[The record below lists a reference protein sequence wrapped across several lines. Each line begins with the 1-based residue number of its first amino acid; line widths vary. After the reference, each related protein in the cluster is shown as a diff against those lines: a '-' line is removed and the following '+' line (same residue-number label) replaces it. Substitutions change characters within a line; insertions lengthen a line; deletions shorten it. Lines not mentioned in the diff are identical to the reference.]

1 MHAPF
6 PDNLELLTKF
16 ISSERKEDFEMLA
29 TKNTYIQS
37 AYKTLQ
43 VIRQDDQKRMEYEA
57 RQKALRDYNQGMLEA
72 EERGREEGIK
82 EGEQRGREE
91 GIKALILDNL
101 EEQVTQERILRK
113 LQKRFSLSEKE
124 AKQYYEQCS
133 KLE

>member
-1 MHAPF
+1 
-6 PDNLELLTKF
+6 
-16 ISSERKEDFEMLA
+16 MLA
-29 TKNTYIQS
+29 TKNIYIPS

-43 VIRQDDQKRMEYEA
+43 VISQDDQKRMEYEA

-72 EERGREEGIK
+72 EERGEK
-82 EGEQRGREE
+82 RGREE

-101 EEQVTQERILRK
+101 EERVTQERILRK

>member
-1 MHAPF
+1 
-6 PDNLELLTKF
+6 
-16 ISSERKEDFEMLA
+16 MLP

-43 VIRQDDQKRMEYEA
+43 VISQDDQKRMEYEA
-57 RQKALRDYNQGMLEA
+57 REKAIRDYNQGMLEA

-124 AKQYYEQCS
+124 AKQYYEQYS

>member
-6 PDNLELLTKF
+6 PGNLELLKKF

-43 VIRQDDQKRMEYEA
+43 VISQDDQKRMEYEA

-72 EERGREEGIK
+72 EERGEKR
-82 EGEQRGREE
+82 GEKRGREE

-113 LQKRFSLSEKE
+113 LQKRFNLSEKE

>member
-6 PDNLELLTKF
+6 PGNLELLKKF

-43 VIRQDDQKRMEYEA
+43 VISQDDQKRMEYEA

-72 EERGREEGIK
+72 EERGEK
-82 EGEQRGREE
+82 RGREE

-101 EEQVTQERILRK
+101 EERVTQERILRK
-113 LQKRFSLSEKE
+113 LQKRFCLSEKE